1 MSDNPSWISELL
13 PEASSFFTLASVHA
27 FEGIPAALLKLRRKS
42 GQTQEQLAAKA
53 GLDAAMLSRYER
65 GAHLPALP
73 TLDEILRALGAS
85 VADLAATLDEVNGR
99 VPVASAGKARM
110 RWVSGLT
117 LRPRFDAE
125 TLAGFLHGLD
135 PQDEQ
140 ERADFVASVEYAA
153 RGLAGAAL
161 QRFDEERAK
170 VNLLQFR
177 GAPGNEEE

>member
-1 MSDNPSWISELL
+1 MGAFDRL
-13 PEASSFFTLASVHA
+13 PEAL
-27 FEGIPAALLKLRRKS
+27 ELLRKQRKLKLAEVGERQGVSESTASRMESSADKLRL
-42 GQTQEQLAAKA
+42 QTL
-53 GLDAAMLSRYER
+53 GR
-65 GAHLPALP
+65 HL
-73 TLDEILRALGAS
+73 EALGATLPDL
-85 VADLAATLDEVNGR
+85 VAALDEVNGR